1 MSTRQLPALST
12 LNCQRRAASRHDV
25 AVRQRECLQAATSL
39 SAALTVARRPIKNLH
54 PEMQG
59 SADPRATAF
68 GLRVGLLIDG
78 NGGEPLRDALVR
90 VADGRILDVGRA
102 EDFGSAAADALDFR
116 QLVLLPGLVD
126 CHAHPTLFPD
136 RQPFEVQLQAP
147 DEMLTLIAQR
157 QLTVHL
163 RSGVTTVRDCAARGQ
178 TMFWVREA
186 IRRGFFPGPR
196 LQLAGRAITHS
207 AGHICWAGG
216 VADTPDE
223 IRRNVRVLVA
233 EGADVIKLVA
243 SGGGTQGGIP
253 YLAAYTVDEL
263 RVGVEAAH
271 ALERRTVAHARATQS
286 IENCVDAGIDAIAH
300 VEFLSPGEIVDMGNA
315 GAPTGLPKLDQRV
328 ADKLAASNAFLDL
341 NPQSSGW
348 DTVVGL
354 RHKQADGAPLS
365 VAEQG
370 QLAKLERYFECFLG
384 VINALYRMR
393 LVDRMA
399 FGSDAGPFDTE
410 FGHMAYSVDLARQ
423 AGLSPME
430 SLQVVTRNAARL
442 CSLDDR
448 VGTIAPGADADLL
461 VLSANPLEDPHNLDR
476 VAAVYKSGVRV
487 V

>member
-1 MSTRQLPALST
+1 MQDKT
-12 LNCQRRAASRHDV
+12 D
-25 AVRQRECLQAATSL
+25 LQTAT
-39 SAALTVARRPIKNLH
+39 
-54 PEMQG
+54 
-59 SADPRATAF
+59 F
-68 GLRVGLLIDG
+68 GMRVGLLIDG
-78 NGGEPLRDALVR
+78 NAGEPLRDAVVR
-90 VADGRILDVGRA
+90 VVDGRIASVGRA
-102 EDFGSAAADALDFR
+102 EDFGSAAADATDYR
-116 QLVLLPGLVD
+116 RMVLLPGLVD

-147 DEMLTLIAQR
+147 DEMLALTAQR

-186 IRRGFFPGPR
+186 IRRGYFPGPR

-216 VADTPDE
+216 VADSPDE

-243 SGGGTQGGIP
+243 SGGGTKGGIP

-271 ALERRTVAHARATQS
+271 ALERRTVAHARATQA

-328 ADKLAASNAFLDL
+328 AEKLAASPAFLDL

-348 DTVVGL
+348 DTVVIL
-354 RHKQADGAPLS
+354 RRKKADGEPLT
-365 VAEQG
+365 ATEQQ
-370 QLAKLERYFECFLG
+370 QLASLERYFECFLG
-384 VINALYRMR
+384 VINGLYRMG

-410 FGHMAYSVDLARQ
+410 FGHMEYSVDLARQ

-442 CSLDDR
+442 CGLEDR
-448 VGTIAPGADADLL
+448 VGTIKSAADADLL
-461 VLSANPLEDPHNLDR
+461 LLHANALDDAHNLTR
-476 VAAVYKSGVRV
+476 VAAVYKSGLRV
-487 V
+487 I

>member
-1 MSTRQLPALST
+1 MQDNAE
-12 LNCQRRAASRHDV
+12 Q
-25 AVRQRECLQAATSL
+25 QAA
-39 SAALTVARRPIKNLH
+39 
-54 PEMQG
+54 
-59 SADPRATAF
+59 AF

-78 NGGEPLRDALVR
+78 NGDEPLPDQVVQ
-90 VADGRILDVGRA
+90 VANGRIVAVGRA
-102 EDFGSAAADALDFR
+102 EDFGSAAAEAIDCQDVV
-116 QLVLLPGLVD
+116 LVPGLVD

-136 RQPFEVQLQAP
+136 RQPFEKQLQAP
-147 DEMLTLIAQR
+147 DEMLALTAQR

-243 SGGGTQGGIP
+243 SGGGTKGGIP

-286 IENCVDAGIDAIAH
+286 IENCVDAGVDAIAH
-300 VEFLSPGEIVDMGNA
+300 VEFLAPGEIVDMGSA
-315 GAPTGLPKLDQRV
+315 GAPTGLPRFDRRV
-328 ADKLAASNAFLDL
+328 AEKVAASPAFLDL

-348 DTVVGL
+348 DTVVIL
-354 RHKQADGAPLS
+354 RRRRAEGESLTS
-365 VAEQG
+365 AEQV
-370 QLAKLERYFECFLG
+370 QLANLERYFKCFLA
-384 VINALYRMR
+384 VINALHRMG

-410 FGHMAYSVDLARQ
+410 FGHMQYSVDLARQ

-442 CSLDDR
+442 CGLEER
-448 VGTIAPGADADLL
+448 VGTVSIGRDADLL
-461 VLSANPLEDPHNLDR
+461 LLHADPLVNPHNLTR

>member
-1 MSTRQLPALST
+1 MQDNRADVPA
-12 LNCQRRAASRHDV
+12 AWA
-25 AVRQRECLQAATSL
+25 
-39 SAALTVARRPIKNLH
+39 
-54 PEMQG
+54 
-59 SADPRATAF
+59 
-68 GLRVGLLIDG
+68 LRVGLLIDG
-78 NGGEPLRDALVR
+78 TGASPLPDAVVR
-90 VADGRILDVGRA
+90 IDDGRISAVGPA
-102 EDFGSAAADALDFR
+102 ADFGSAADDAVDCR
-116 QLVLLPGLVD
+116 DLVLLPGLVD
-126 CHAHPTLFPD
+126 CHAHATLFPD

-147 DEMLTLIAQR
+147 DEMLALTAQR

-186 IRRGFFPGPR
+186 IRRGYFPGPR

-216 VADTPDE
+216 VADTADE

-243 SGGGTQGGIP
+243 SGGGTRGGIP

-271 ALERRTVAHARATQS
+271 ALQRPTVAHARATQS
-286 IENCVDAGIDAIAH
+286 IANCVAAGIDAIAH
-300 VEFLSPGEIVDMGNA
+300 VEFLAPGEIVDMGNA
-315 GAPTGLPKLDQRV
+315 GAPTGLPRWDQRV
-328 ADKLAASNAFLDL
+328 ADRLAASAAFLDL

-348 DTVVGL
+348 DTVVLL
-354 RHKQADGAPLS
+354 RRKQASGAELAP
-365 VAEQG
+365 AERT
-370 QLAKLERYFECFLG
+370 QLANLERYFEHFLP
-384 VINALYRMR
+384 IIQALYQMG
-393 LVDRMA
+393 LVERMA

-410 FGHMAYSVDLARQ
+410 FGHMEYSVELARL

-442 CSLDDR
+442 CGLADH
-448 VGTIAPGADADLL
+448 VGTIEPGRDADLL
-461 VLSANPLEDPHNLDR
+461 LLHANPLEDAANLTQ
-476 VAAVYKSGVRV
+476 VAAVYRSGVRV